1 MLVMEK
7 EEYLTHESMLEIA
20 EQRERENEEATK
32 PKSLGTSLEQWWD
45 SEAHKQLQEESEAT
59 VQRALEKYSML
70 SEDDKYDLVQAIC
83 HIMCE
88 AEKKGVSH
96 RGLMDELGIYPILLL
111 DDIFD
116 RLDPTRVKQLLEML
130 TKGDFGQIFLTDTHE
145 KRVSELLEKLEI
157 DESKLF
163 RIEDA
168 KIIG

>member
-1 MLVMEK
+1 MTDK
-7 EEYLTHESMLEIA
+7 YPTHEEMLEIA

-45 SEAHKQLQEESEAT
+45 SEAHKQLQEASEAT

-96 RGLMDELGIYPILLL
+96 RGLMDELGIYPSGFWISELMDVHNALWSEFRKRKNDAELDREIKLL
-111 DDIFD
+111 
-116 RLDPTRVKQLLEML
+116 Q
-130 TKGDFGQIFLTDTHE
+130 DFGET
-145 KRVSELLEKLEI
+145 
-157 DESKLF
+157 
-163 RIEDA
+163 
-168 KIIG
+168 